1 MAGAAFETKGSPMQH
16 CYETIFILHPDL
28 SDEDVDAAK
37 GRVEEAIAG
46 TGGRIYRRENWGKKR
61 LAYTVAKQQ
70 RGIYQLCRYIGSG
83 QTVADLERM
92 FRLDEAFIK
101 FLTVRLKQDPA
112 TAEAQAE
119 EADARA
125 AEEKPARGDDKP
137 RGRRPAAR
145 EEDAEPKA
153 ETKTEDKAETAAP
166 VGD

>member
-1 MAGAAFETKGSPMQH
+1 MH

-28 SDEDVDAAK
+28 SEEDVDAAK

-83 QTVADLERM
+83 QTIADLERM

-125 AEEKPARGDDKP
+125 AEEKPDRRDDRP
-137 RGRRPAAR
+137 ARGRRGPDQ
-145 EEDAEPKA
+145 EEGAGTKA
-153 ETKTEDKAETAAP
+153 KPEAKTEAKSEDKAETITA

>member
-1 MAGAAFETKGSPMQH
+1 MH

-28 SDEDVDAAK
+28 SEEDMEAAK
-37 GRVEEAIAG
+37 ARVEEAITA
-46 TGGRIYRRENWGKKR
+46 TDGRIYRRENWGKKR

-70 RGIYQLCRYIGSG
+70 RGIYQLARYIGSG

-119 EADARA
+119 EAAAR
-125 AEEKPARGDDKP
+125 AEEKPSRSEDKP
-137 RGRRPAAR
+137 GRGRRAPAQEGETKSEA
-145 EEDAEPKA
+145 KA
-153 ETKTEDKAETAAP
+153 ETKAETSAA